1 MPVQILR
8 RGSEGP
14 AVQRWQYFLIGRRHL
29 KGSADADFG
38 PRTES
43 ATRAYQRSSSLT
55 ADGIVGPLT
64 IGAALTDGFDV
75 GFVEHGEPAG
85 STILAGAPT
94 LRAAAPTTR
103 KRLFGEFTFRSAPT
117 SGDPEAIEV
126 LGDWVARNITVVTV
140 PELKGI
146 PVYGRRSSGRM
157 RFHRRAAGQLEA
169 LWAAWG
175 RAGLL
180 GRVRTYEGSYAARF
194 VRGRPGQLS
203 SHAYGSAFD
212 INQRWNRLG
221 HLPAPAGAAGSVREL
236 VDIANAHGFFWGG
249 HFKGRPDGMH
259 FEVAKLL

>member
-1 MPVQILR
+1 MLAYALAGMQAPVCPIRVVTVDMPVR
-8 RGSEGP
+8 RDMAGVYG
-14 AVQRWQYFLIGRRHL
+14 G
-29 KGSADADFG
+29 
-38 PRTES
+38 TES

-75 GFVEHGEPAG
+75 GFVEYGEPAG

-94 LRAAAPTTR
+94 LRAAAPTT
-103 KRLFGEFTFRSAPT
+103 
-117 SGDPEAIEV
+117 
-126 LGDWVARNITVVTV
+126 
-140 PELKGI
+140 
-146 PVYGRRSSGRM
+146 

>member
-1 MPVQILR
+1 M
-8 RGSEGP
+8 GA
-14 AVQRWQYFLIGRRHL
+14 AVRRWQFFLIGRRHL
-29 KGSADADFG
+29 KSPADGDFG
-38 PRTES
+38 PGTES
-43 ATRAYQRSSSLT
+43 ATRAYQWSRALA

-64 IGAALTDGFDV
+64 LGAALTDGFDI
-75 GFVEHGEPAG
+75 GFVDRGEPAEG
-85 STILAGAPT
+85 TVLTGAPT
-94 LRAAAPTTR
+94 LRAATPATR

-117 SGDPEAIEV
+117 ARNPEAIEV
-126 LGDWVARNITVVTV
+126 LGDWVACNITMVTL
-140 PELKGI
+140 PELKGV
-146 PVYGRRSSGRM
+146 PVYSQRSRGRM
-157 RFHRRAAGQLEA
+157 RFHRKAADQLEA

-175 RAGLL
+175 EAGLAD
-180 GRVRTYEGSYAARF
+180 RVRTYEGSYAARF

-221 HLPAPAGAAGSVREL
+221 HLPARAGAEGSVREL